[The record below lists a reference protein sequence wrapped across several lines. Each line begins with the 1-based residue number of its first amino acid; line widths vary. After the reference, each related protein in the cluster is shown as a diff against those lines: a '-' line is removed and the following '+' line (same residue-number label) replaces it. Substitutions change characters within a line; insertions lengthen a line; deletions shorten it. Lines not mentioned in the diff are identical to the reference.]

1 MQIFVFR
8 GRLAQLGNLYFEG
21 KIPVLRVF
29 ARLYFSGILKGGVV
43 FHSLVVGKN
52 NSECTPADIL
62 TTEEVEELRRQ
73 LCRLPQIN
81 KGRVGAFTWKAS
93 NEELP
98 TVRGIAERTDQA
110 LSQSESP

>member
-1 MQIFVFR
+1 MLHVFV
-8 GRLAQLGNLYFEG
+8 
-21 KIPVLRVF
+21 
-29 ARLYFSGILKGGVV
+29 RLYSSGIPKGGVV
-43 FHSLVVGKN
+43 FHSLVVGQN

-62 TTEEVEELRRQ
+62 TAEEVEEIRRQ

-98 TVRGIAERTDQA
+98 TVREIAERIDQA
-110 LSQSESP
+110 LIQSESH